1 MANEELTQTMTEDE
15 RKKRD
20 EEKKKQDEERVKA
33 IAAEN
38 EEVTTIAKRKGFKVF
53 LHGTGFL

>member
-1 MANEELTQTMTEDE
+1 VANEELTQTMTEDE

-20 EEKKKQDEERVKA
+20 EEKKKQDEEKVKA

-38 EEVTTIAKRKGFKVF
+38 EEVITLAKRKGFKVF
-53 LHGTGFL
+53 LHGMGFL